1 MPKLNELIPFRR
13 KIDGLKFGVECEVEG
28 QGLPNEVGPLFLVE
42 QDGSL
47 RNGGLEYVFA
57 KPLDKANS
65 IKALEGL
72 FGQFVKQKSKL
83 DYSFRTSTH
92 VHVNVSDIE
101 VKKVLNIIFLYTL
114 VEDLFVNFCE
124 EHRRGNRF
132 ALRFKEAER
141 LYAVLNN
148 LIGAVYCDGGIGN
161 MADMFM
167 GIEQNYT
174 KYAALNMYTLVKYG
188 TLEFRSL
195 EGTNDLKK
203 ISKWIDAIENIV
215 RVGKE
220 FETLEDLHQAFFNDP
235 EAIIDAIFTKDFK
248 FEGWQRAV
256 EESYSQAYQ
265 VVLASK
271 GI

>member
-1 MPKLNELIPFRR
+1 MPKLNEILPYRR
-13 KIDGLKFGVECEVEG
+13 KVEGLKFGIECEVEG
-28 QGLPNEVGPLFLVE
+28 QRLPGEVGPLFIVE
-42 QDGSL
+42 ADGSL

-57 KPLDKANS
+57 KPLDKGAS
-65 IKALEGL
+65 LKALEHL
-72 FGQFVKQKSKL
+72 FGQLVKNKSKV

-101 VKKVLNIIFLYTL
+101 LKKVLNIIFLYTL

-141 LYAVLNN
+141 LYEVLRN
-148 LIGAVYCDGGIGN
+148 LVTAVYSGSLDN
-161 MADMFM
+161 MVDTLSN
-167 GIEQNYT
+167 IQQNYT

-195 EGTNDLKK
+195 EGTNDLQK

-215 RVGKE
+215 QLGKE
-220 FETLEDLHQAFFNDP
+220 FESIEDLHQAFFNDP
-235 EAIIDAIFTKDFK
+235 EAIINAIFTEEFK
-248 FEGWQRAV
+248 FHGWQRAV

-265 VVLASK
+265 VVLTSK